1 MFVEIIRI
9 NLRLSLSYTL
19 LVPEGESAS
28 PWLAGI
34 NLDAFNGPT
43 LGEKIAEAAYSI
55 NANILSPVATS
66 ELSPVADPDQP
77 EYSSFITK
85 SMLIRAHELGLAVKP
100 WTV

>member
-55 NANILSPVATS
+55 NANILSPVA
-66 ELSPVADPDQP
+66 DPDQP
-77 EYSSFITK
+77 GYSSFITK